1 MIYILIY
8 WLVGVVANMVMNFC
22 IERTERYNWKTFLLM
37 WVVLPF
43 VFPLTLFAL
52 KDDIMR
58 GFKKKIDRSEKKNT
72 KSINSSHEITE
83 PIDMK
88 KTVDDDPFKK
98 EWQEFIKDTMPNED
112 VKIIERKIVV
122 NNYKVSKDYKKMV
135 MYLEDSR
142 NEMVNAFIGKNHH
155 VISKI
160 FKQWDYDFMYA
171 PKEMEIIANHYDASM
186 PSVEWNASKL
196 LEMQGC
202 QLDEPIG
209 IAMAIIEDIEWGDEQ
224 DCWVATLKGV
234 QLDAE
239 NEHDLTEQIRGYWRK
254 LNKKYQAEKEE
265 RSCLRYRMG
274 DDEKPQRHIVS
285 EMETMY
291 YGGPDDEDTCMVG
304 GNLFTDDGESVQSQ
318 RDEELRLKWERKIRE
333 AEERKCKMSAEREE
347 QTKGFFSGIVKKL
360 KSDSDDLE
368 KFPQDFVYD
377 EVEECKCVRD
387 QELVYPAKPD
397 TFFEE
402 LETLSEEDEQL
413 LREIQELIERLHHS
427 GIRQQLIEQ
436 MVRMTVK
443 PSVLQVTDD
452 ARLLLTKYNKEVKM
466 LPIDKLVY
474 IFFLR
479 HPEGVALKDLA
490 DHKEELINIY
500 TRIQGRQL
508 TQNQLA
514 SIGRLCN
521 PLDNSINEKL
531 SRIKQAFRAVAHDSV
546 ANCYIVQGERGEL
559 RNITLN
565 EELIELG
572 VWGR

>member
-8 WLVGVVANMVMNFC
+8 WLVGVVANMVINFC
-22 IERTERYNWKTFLLM
+22 MERTERYNWKTFLLM

-155 VISKI
+155 VISEI

-254 LNKKYQAEKEE
+254 QNKKYQAEKEE

-291 YGGPDDEDTCMVG
+291 YGGPDDEDACMVG

-318 RDEELRLKWERKIRE
+318 RDEELRQVRARKIRE
-333 AEERKCKMSAEREE
+333 AEERKCAMSKNNERRGGYLS
-347 QTKGFFSGIVKKL
+347 GFVKKIKCLDENKQAKDFLDKRNGEL
-360 KSDSDDLE
+360 KSLR
-368 KFPQDFVYD
+368 K
-377 EVEECKCVRD
+377 
-387 QELVYPAKPD
+387 QEPIYSPEP
-397 TFFEE
+397 
-402 LETLSEEDEQL
+402 ETLSEEDEQM
-413 LREIQELIERLHHS
+413 LRKIQELVEKLRQR
-427 GIRQQLIEQ
+427 GIKQQLIEQ

-452 ARLLLTKYNKEVKM
+452 ARLLLTNYDKEVKM

-479 HPEGVALKDLA
+479 HPEGVALKDLI
-490 DHKEELINIY
+490 DHKEELTALY
-500 TRIQGRQL
+500 KRVLRCESL
-508 TQNQLA
+508 TVNQRK
-514 SIGRLCN
+514 SIERLCN
-521 PLDNSINEKL
+521 PLDNSVNEKI
-531 SRIKQAFRAVAHDSV
+531 SRIRQAFRAVVHDSIADNYV
-546 ANCYIVQGERGEL
+546 IRGQRGEVRSIAL
-559 RNITLN
+559 DDEFIG
-565 EELIELG
+565 LG
-572 VWGR
+572 VWGK